1 MEKKSKFASTSSKDR
16 AKQFKTQRNP
26 VKGAAMKTR
35 KATPVVPDAFEDRNE
50 QPFQIQYQ
58 RLFTS
63 FPLPHNGLY
72 TDDDN
77 LEQPSPLKYVPT
89 TSTPSTVS

>member
-1 MEKKSKFASTSSKDR
+1 MEKKSKFASKSSKDR

-26 VKGAAMKTR
+26 VKGVAMKTR
-35 KATPVVPDAFEDRNE
+35 KAAPVTPDAFEVKND
-50 QPFQIQYQ
+50 QPFQTQYQ

-72 TDDDN
+72 TDDDS
-77 LEQPSPLKYVPT
+77 LEQPSALKYVPT